1 MIKSLELNCFRKHEN
16 LVVNFAKGL
25 NVLRGPNE
33 IGKTTITEGFLY
45 ALYGATALIDTL
57 AETVTWGKKESDL
70 KAKLVI
76 GISGVDYAFVRSKS
90 GAECC
95 YAGADNSVIRVT
107 GQKEVTAF
115 ASQLLGADAKTA
127 SVMMLSSQ
135 AGLRG
140 ALEEGPTAISAL
152 MGKLADFDMIDR
164 IIANAATTLSLGSSV
179 PATAKLCEAE
189 NDVINAQAA
198 LVDPAALAACD
209 SDIVAATR
217 QYDAAQASAESLV
230 EVVSKADSARDAAS
244 LHNGA
249 CQRQREVV
257 AQQARAL
264 GVERS
269 RLAEAQADLEKRPD
283 PLTLAEAR
291 VQLAKVADHASV
303 YNAYLTFGRLGV
315 YPAVAWDEPK
325 PTFDVALSALRS
337 KLEELQSTAHV
348 KSGEIKVL
356 RSQIV
361 AGDGKC
367 PTCGS
372 VAANHDHVTARNAET
387 QSKIDA
393 TLSTA
398 EASTK
403 AIANVKADIAAM
415 EGINKVAESRQKVLN
430 AVAQYITLD
439 ETVYPARAA
448 WAGEVPDTGSNVPKL
463 QAALDLLDASERT
476 AVAAG
481 GRAHVYGQNVKA
493 MEESLAT
500 AIAVSANLIPVDTMV
515 LQQTYDAAYADYAA
529 KTNVARD
536 ARAIVDRLK
545 SDRAQLEAR
554 IATAGAAFEAAQRR
568 VAECIADIKKL
579 DFNNELVKRLKSMK
593 PMITDHLWNG
603 VLAAVSNFF
612 SQLRGEQSV
621 VTKDS
626 SGFKVNGRGGSLSGS
641 TLDVLALSI
650 RVALAKTFVPHASF
664 MVLDE
669 PAHGCDEVR
678 TSNLLGFLSGIGFDQ
693 TILASHDEMSE
704 AVADNIINLGAAC

>member
-1 MIKSLELNCFRKHEN
+1 MIKSLELNNFRKHEH
-16 LVVNFAKGL
+16 LVIDFTKGL

-57 AETVTWGKKESDL
+57 AETVTWGKKESDV

-76 GISGVDYAFVRSKS
+76 AISGIDHVFSRSKA
-90 GAECC
+90 GAECS
-95 YAGADNSVIRVT
+95 YAGPDKPVIRVT

-164 IIANAATTLSLGSSV
+164 IIANAAATLSLGSEM
-179 PATAKLCEAE
+179 PATAKLTAAE
-189 NDVINAQAA
+189 NDVHSAQAA
-198 LVDPAALAACD
+198 LVDPASLAVYDA
-209 SDIVAATR
+209 DIISATS
-217 QYDAAQASAESLV
+217 QCGAAQASAESLV
-230 EVVSKADSARDAAS
+230 EVVSKADAARDAAS

-249 CQRQREVV
+249 CQRQRDVV
-257 AQQARAL
+257 AQQTRAL
-264 GVERS
+264 EVERS
-269 RLAEAQADLEKRPD
+269 RLVESQADLAKRPD
-283 PLTLAEAR
+283 PLKVAELRAE
-291 VQLAKVADHASV
+291 LAKAADHAGIYS
-303 YNAYLTFGRLGV
+303 AYLTFGRLGA

-325 PTFDVALSALRS
+325 STFDSGLTTLRS
-337 KLEELQSTAHV
+337 TLEELQSAAYA
-348 KSGEIKVL
+348 KGGEIKVL
-356 RSQIV
+356 RSQLV

-372 VAANHDHVTARNAET
+372 VAANHDHVTMRNAET
-387 QSKIDA
+387 QARIDA
-393 TLSTA
+393 ILATS
-398 EASTK
+398 EASSK
-403 AIANVKADIAAM
+403 AIASAKEDIAAM
-415 EGINKVAESRQKVLN
+415 EAISKVAESRQKVLN
-430 AVAQYITLD
+430 TVAQYITLD
-439 ETVYPARAA
+439 ETVYPARAS

-463 QAALDLLDASERT
+463 QAALDLLDAAERT
-476 AVAAG
+476 AAAAG
-481 GRAHVYGQNVKA
+481 GRAHVYSDNVRT
-493 MEESLAT
+493 MEASLAT
-500 AIAVSANLIPVDTMV
+500 ATAVSANLIPVDTTA
-515 LQQTYDAAYADYAA
+515 LQQAYDAAYADYAV
-529 KTNVARD
+529 KTSAARD
-536 ARAIVDRLK
+536 ARVIVDQLK
-545 SDRAQLEAR
+545 GERAQLETK
-554 IATAGAAFEAAQRR
+554 IAAAVASLEVAQRR
-568 VAECIADIKKL
+568 VIECIADIKKL
-579 DFNNELVKRLKSMK
+579 EFNNELVKRLKSMK

-704 AVADNIINLGAAC
+704 AVADNIINLGVAC